1 VRIFVALPL
10 PDDVRMKLD
19 RWLTPLRSNS
29 PELRWVRTELIH
41 LTIRFLGDVGQDEIA
56 HIDQI
61 LSSNRLTGSEF
72 TLDRSGTFTRG
83 REHLPSVYWISG
95 KWSSGLFDIARILS
109 EVKGDRKMP
118 KRTRRFNPHLT
129 IARQGRYNERVEIPA
144 PGPWKGVLNRIVV
157 FNSILSSK
165 GPDYSEIFSYKL
177 EE

>member
-10 PDDVRMKLD
+10 PDDIRLKLD
-19 RWLTPLRSNS
+19 RWLTPLRSRF
-29 PELRWVRTELIH
+29 PELRWVRPELIH

-83 REHLPSVYWISG
+83 RERLPSVYWVSG
-95 KWSSGLFDIARILS
+95 KWSPGLFDIARLLS
-109 EVKGDRKMP
+109 EVKDDRKMP
-118 KRTRRFNPHLT
+118 KRTKRFNPHLT
-129 IARQGRYNERVEIPA
+129 IARQGRYNEIVEIPA
-144 PGPWKGVLNRIVV
+144 PGPWEGALNRIVV
-157 FNSILSSK
+157 FNSTLLPT
-165 GPDYSEIFSYKL
+165 GPDYNEICSYRL